1 MNNDKF
7 NMLVSTIA
15 ETTEIAIHD
24 LMNTDKSDVNK
35 QDRGRLWDAL
45 YDLMAGLPNT
55 TGLEDLEALADEM
68 EERYNES
75 N

>member
-1 MNNDKF
+1 MNNDKL

-35 QDRGRLWDAL
+35 QDRGHLWDAL

-68 EERYNES
+68 EER
-75 N
+75 